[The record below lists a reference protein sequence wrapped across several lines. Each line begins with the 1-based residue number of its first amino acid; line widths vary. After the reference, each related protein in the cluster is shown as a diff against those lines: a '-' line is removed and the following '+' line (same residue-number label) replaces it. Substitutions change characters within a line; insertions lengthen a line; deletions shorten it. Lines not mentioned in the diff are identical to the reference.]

1 MTHRRPKPGSFQ
13 DDLGDVIERIA
24 PADVKSK
31 PGRQKTPE
39 RRISNSAELNDR
51 LFENAWSKKR

>member
-13 DDLGDVIERIA
+13 ADLGDVIDRIA

-31 PGRQKTPE
+31 PRPQKATE
-39 RRISNSAELNDR
+39 RRISKSAELNDR
-51 LFENAWSKKR
+51 LFENAWKKER